1 MYFIAIE
8 ILTLISCFY
17 LSIFYTLLYLLLY
30 PLPFP
35 RIRTW
40 DVENKIGYVG
50 RTSVGN
56 KIGDVGRTSV
66 KFFSFN
72 LQG

>member
-1 MYFIAIE
+1 MNFV
-8 ILTLISCFY
+8 FN
-17 LSIFYTLLYLLLY
+17 LSWL
-30 PLPFP
+30 
-35 RIRTW
+35 